1 MQKQKKCW
9 KAAKFKIQISGWC
22 HRLDGGQNLTIC
34 HINQIA
40 SGAKCTVQQSLSSGL
55 DIPEAPVAIN
65 QSSAIKMLTSK
76 LQSHKT
82 EEPNKRPTSDL
93 ATFGANCIL
102 QPPTYSTNLLLQP
115 TPPAPRPTASI
126 LVGDA
131 NRKWLSRR
139 RLTRHDDVVYGW
151 KKKKLNGL

>member
-1 MQKQKKCW
+1 
-9 KAAKFKIQISGWC
+9 
-22 HRLDGGQNLTIC
+22 
-34 HINQIA
+34 
-40 SGAKCTVQQSLSSGL
+40 VQQSLSSGL

-82 EEPNKRPTSDL
+82 EEPNKRPASDL

-139 RLTRHDDVVYGW
+139 RLTRHDDVVYG
-151 KKKKLNGL
+151 